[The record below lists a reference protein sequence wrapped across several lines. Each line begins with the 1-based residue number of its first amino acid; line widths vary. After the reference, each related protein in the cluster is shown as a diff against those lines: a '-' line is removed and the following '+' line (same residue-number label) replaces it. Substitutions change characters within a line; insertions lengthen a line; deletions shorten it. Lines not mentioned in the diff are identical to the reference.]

1 MKQNSRLGFL
11 QAPVFRYLTLVVL
24 AFLAALNYEIFVH
37 PNHFAPAGINGIATM
52 VQYLANFSI
61 GYMSLL
67 INIPMLAVAAFVLN
81 RSYAFR
87 TLTYVLVFSI
97 SLLILQRIDISAI
110 QFVAT
115 DNGSAI
121 MAAVAAG
128 FFNGFFYS
136 LSIRMGGSTGGTDIV
151 GSFVHHKKPQ
161 YNMVW
166 VVFSINVTV
175 AVSSF
180 FVYGFSYQPVILCII
195 YCFVTSRVSDT
206 IFKGARSAVRFEV
219 VTAHPEELA
228 RELLTTLRHGC
239 TVVPAQGMFS
249 HSDRSILICVVNR
262 RQTVEFQ
269 NILKK
274 YEQTFACVSDVN
286 EILGNFKK
294 IK

>member
-1 MKQNSRLGFL
+1 MKKIKLL
-11 QAPVFRYLTLVVL
+11 QSPVFSYFALAIL

-37 PNHFAPAGINGIATM
+37 PNQFAPAGINGIATM
-52 VQYLANFSI
+52 VQYLLNFSI

-67 INIPMLAVAAFVLN
+67 INIPMLIVAAFLLN
-81 RSYAFR
+81 RSYSFR
-87 TLTYVLVFSI
+87 TLTYVLVFSL
-97 SLLILQRIDISAI
+97 SLLVLQQLDLSDI
-110 QFVAT
+110 QFVAY

-121 MAAVAAG
+121 MASIAAG

-136 LSIRMGGSTGGTDIV
+136 LSIRLGGSTGGSDIV
-151 GSFVHHKKPQ
+151 GSFVHQKKPQ

-166 VVFSINVTV
+166 VVFGINVTV

-195 YCFVTSRVSDT
+195 YCFVTSRVSDM

-219 VTAHPEELA
+219 VTAHPEELS
-228 RELLTTLRHGC
+228 RELMTTLRHGC
-239 TVVPAQGMFS
+239 TVVPAQGMYA
-249 HSDRSILICVVNR
+249 HSTQSILICVVNR
-262 RQTVEFQ
+262 RQTVDFQ

-274 YEQTFACVSDVN
+274 YDHTFACVSDVN
-286 EILGNFKK
+286 EIFGNFKK

>member
-1 MKQNSRLGFL
+1 MNKKLRFFKHPIFQYFAL
-11 QAPVFRYLTLVVL
+11 AIL

-52 VQYLANFSI
+52 VQYLLNFSI

-67 INIPMLAVAAFVLN
+67 INIPMLIFAAFLLN
-81 RSYAFR
+81 RSYSFR
-87 TLTYVLVFSI
+87 TLTYVLVFAV
-97 SLLILQRIDISAI
+97 SLLVLQRMDLSAI
-110 QFVAT
+110 QFVAE

-121 MAAVAAG
+121 MASIAAG

-151 GSFVHHKKPQ
+151 GSFVHNKKPQ

-166 VVFSINVTV
+166 VVFSINVAV

-180 FVYGFSYQPVILCII
+180 FVYGFTYEPVILCII
-195 YCFVTSRVSDT
+195 YCFVTSRVSDM

-219 VTAHPEELA
+219 ITAYPEELSH
-228 RELLTTLRHGC
+228 ELMTTLRHGC
-239 TVVPAQGMFS
+239 TVIPAEGMYS
-249 HSDRSILICVVNR
+249 HSKKSVLICVVNR
-262 RQTVEFQ
+262 RQTVDFQ

-274 YEQTFACVSDVN
+274 YDHTFACVSDVS
-286 EILGNFKK
+286 EIFGNFKK

>member
-1 MKQNSRLGFL
+1 MKKPTFL
-11 QAPVFRYLTLVVL
+11 RAPVFGYLALVVL

-52 VQYLANFSI
+52 VQYLLHFSI

-67 INIPMLAVAAFVLN
+67 INIPMLIVAAFLLN

-87 TLTYVLVFSI
+87 TLAYVLVFSV
-97 SLLILQRIDISAI
+97 SLLILQRLDLSAVR
-110 QFVAT
+110 FVAN

-121 MAAVAAG
+121 MASIAAG

-151 GSFVHHKKPQ
+151 GSFVHAKKPQ

-166 VVFSINVTV
+166 VVFAINVTV

-180 FVYGFSYQPVILCII
+180 FVYGMRYEPVILCII
-195 YCFVTSRVSDT
+195 YCFVTSRVSDM
-206 IFKGARSAVRFEV
+206 IFKGARSAIRFEV
-219 VTAHPEELA
+219 VTDHPEELA
-228 RELLTTLRHGC
+228 TELMTTLRHGC
-239 TVVPAQGMFS
+239 TVIPAEGMYS
-249 HSDRSILICVVNR
+249 HSARSMLICVVNR
-262 RQTVEFQ
+262 RQTVDFQ

-274 YEQTFACVSDVN
+274 YDHTLAFVSDVN
-286 EILGNFKK
+286 EIFGNFKK